1 MSYDLKDYLNS
12 INSTK
17 ENLMEGDDDMWE
29 KKYPA
34 FIVNKCLSPFTD
46 TIMFVNE
53 MNIRSHID
61 NKMQYDFFINILRSR
76 KRYSPWMKKD
86 KDKNLDLVK
95 EYYGYSNEK
104 ALSALSILN
113 QDQLS
118 YIKQKLYKGGK
129 SNDRRKNGGD
139 A

>member
-1 MSYDLKDYLNS
+1 MSYDLKHYLNS

-17 ENLMEGDDDMWE
+17 ENLMDGDDEMWE

-34 FIVNKCLSPFTD
+34 FIVNKCLAPFTD
-46 TIMFVNE
+46 TVLFVNE
-53 MNIRSHID
+53 MNMRSHID
-61 NKMQYDFFINILRSR
+61 NKIQYDFFINILRPR
-76 KRYSPWMKKD
+76 KRYSPWLKKD

-118 YIKQKLYKGGK
+118 YIEQKLYKGGK
-129 SNDRRKNGGD
+129 SNDRRKNGGH

>member
-17 ENLMEGDDDMWE
+17 ENLMDGDDEMWE

-34 FIVNKCLSPFTD
+34 FIVNKCLAPFTD
-46 TIMFVNE
+46 TVLFVNE
-53 MNIRSHID
+53 MNMRSHID
-61 NKMQYDFFINILRSR
+61 NKIQYDFFINILRSR

-104 ALSALSILN
+104 AKQVMGLLRK
-113 QDQLS
+113 DQINVLRR
-118 YIKQKLYKGGK
+118 KVYKGGK
-129 SNDRRKNGGD
+129 SS
-139 A
+139 

>member
-17 ENLMEGDDDMWE
+17 ENLMEGDDEMWE

-53 MNIRSHID
+53 MNIRSQID

-118 YIKQKLYKGGK
+118 YIEQKLYKGGK

>member
-17 ENLMEGDDDMWE
+17 ENLMEGDDEMWE

>member
-17 ENLMEGDDDMWE
+17 ENLMDGDDEMWE

-34 FIVNKCLSPFTD
+34 FIVNKCLAPFTD
-46 TIMFVNE
+46 TVLFVNE
-53 MNIRSHID
+53 MNMRSHID
-61 NKMQYDFFINILRSR
+61 NKIQYDFFINILRSR

-118 YIKQKLYKGGK
+118 YIEKKLYKGGK
-129 SNDRRKNGGD
+129 SNDRRKNGGN